1 MNTFVRTLGILSTIP
16 LLLSACGG
24 QTVQAEPEV
33 SSVPNTV
40 VYQVVLGK
48 SLNDRA
54 VSDFVASNNCSS
66 AGEFQLCKDVGMAL
80 WIDTSQIVQMV
91 YLYAGNVDGFRRY
104 RGKLPFD
111 LSFYDPMWKV
121 EEKLKDPNADNTIQ
135 LSGLPD
141 ETGSPD
147 HIHYWAIYNRLN
159 MTVLYNSPGAD
170 EDAYIY
176 AILVN
181 A

>member
-1 MNTFVRTLGILSTIP
+1 MNIFVRTLGILSAIP

-40 VYQVVLGK
+40 AYQVVLGK

-54 VSDFVASNNCSS
+54 VSDFVTSNNCSS

-80 WIDTSQIVQMV
+80 WIDESQIVQMV

-135 LSGLPD
+135 LSGLLD

-147 HIHYWAIYNRLN
+147 HVHYWVIYNHLN
-159 MTVLYNSPGAD
+159 MTVIYNSPGAD

-176 AILVN
+176 AILVT